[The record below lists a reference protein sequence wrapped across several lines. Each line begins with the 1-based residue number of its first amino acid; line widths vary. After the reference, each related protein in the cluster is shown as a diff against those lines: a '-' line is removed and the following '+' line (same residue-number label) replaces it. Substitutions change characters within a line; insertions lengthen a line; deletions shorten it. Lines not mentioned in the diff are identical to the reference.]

1 MSLTC
6 IHDLHNPEAPIR
18 LVGALAS
25 VVGRAIRTDAEIL
38 AYQGQQVPEVGGRN
52 LVRDHSA
59 ERDVIACDERLVPPP
74 AIPLVEPF
82 VFLDAPVDHRVE
94 PDLFYVGL
102 MVPVGF
108 CRQPQQLRP
117 PRLHKDDIAVAV
129 VVMSQH

>member
-25 VVGRAIRTDAEIL
+25 VVGRAIRTDTKVL

-59 ERDVIACDERLVPPP
+59 QGDIVTRDERLVPAPT
-74 AIPLVEPF
+74 IPFIEPLKLF
-82 VFLDAPVDHRVE
+82 DAPVDHRVE
-94 PDLFYVGL
+94 PDLFHVGL
-102 MVPVGF
+102 MMPVGF
-108 CRQPQQLRP
+108 CRQSQQLRP
-117 PRLHKDDIAVAV
+117 PALHEHYIAIAVMIV
-129 VVMSQH
+129 PEH